1 MECKFEKIS
10 KTIKT
15 EDGLEIETYGIK
27 AVSKQGNILKS
38 IDDIT
43 TDSQKLDKFISLCNQ
58 GNLALRHLNDV
69 IEDFLP

>member
-1 MECKFEKIS
+1 MECNFERIS
-10 KTIKT
+10 KIIKT

-27 AVSKQGNILKS
+27 AVSKNGNVLKS
-38 IDDIT
+38 VDDIT